1 MISIMILDDQPAIL
15 QGLKELVEKTGLGRV
30 VATETNGH
38 EALVSVLKHH
48 PELIL
53 LDVSMPEMSGVEF
66 AMRLKKLRK
75 ETKILAVSAYANNV
89 YVRGM
94 FNAGANGYLL
104 KDNVATELISAI
116 QTVMDGGKWI
126 SEGLTEDPPLA
137 S

>member
-1 MISIMILDDQPAIL
+1 LISIMILDDQPAIL

>member
-1 MISIMILDDQPAIL
+1 MIVDDQPAIL
-15 QGLKELVEKTGLGRV
+15 QGLKELVEKSGLGRV

-38 EALVSVLKHH
+38 DALVSVLKHH
-48 PELIL
+48 PDLIV
-53 LDVSMPEMSGVEF
+53 LDVSMPEMSGIEF
-66 AMRLKKLRK
+66 ARHVKNLRN

-104 KDNVATELISAI
+104 KDNVATELVSAVR
-116 QTVMDGGKWI
+116 TVMDGGKWI